1 MKVVLGL
8 LAVVLLLGAGALF
21 ALGVSGHTPP
31 ITDADGRVLPE
42 SIASL
47 ERIELGGMEQWILI
61 RGADRSKRVLLW
73 LHGGPGGAQMPFA
86 HRVDRELERHFIV
99 VHWDQRGAGK
109 SNHSG
114 FDERTMALD
123 RYVEDSLELIAHLRA
138 RLEIDTL
145 VLLGHSWGTRIG
157 MQLVDRNPELFEA
170 YIGVG
175 QVVHHERAT
184 EVAFAWLEETIDRE
198 RAPQDWQALMEIE
211 IPARRHRDY
220 RELNR
225 LTTKYGGSLD
235 LSSAELARIVLAAPE
250 YTFRDYPRLLRGMN
264 RGGRPLHVDGIMQN
278 YDLIETIP
286 GVEVP
291 VYFFAGARDFN
302 TPLALIR
309 EYYEILDAPDKELV
323 VFEDAAHLPF
333 LSQNRRFVEE
343 VVRVAGGTP
352 GSFP

>member
-1 MKVVLGL
+1 MGMLAVLVLLGTGVVL
-8 LAVVLLLGAGALF
+8 

-31 ITDADGRVLPE
+31 ITDADGRVLPN

-61 RGADRSKRVLLW
+61 RGADRSKPILLW

-86 HRVDRELERHFIV
+86 HRVDRELERHFVV

-109 SNHSG
+109 SNHRG
-114 FDERTMALD
+114 FDERTMHLD
-123 RYVEDSLELIAHLRA
+123 RYIEDALELTAYLQT
-138 RLEIDTL
+138 RLEVDTL

-157 MQLVDRNPELFEA
+157 MQLVDRHPELFEA

-184 EVAFAWLEETIDRE
+184 VVAFAWLEETIDAE
-198 RAPQDWQALMEIE
+198 RAPQDWQALMGIE
-211 IPARRHRDY
+211 IPARQHSEY

-235 LSSAELARIVLAAPE
+235 LSSAELGRIVLAAPE
-250 YTFRDYPRLLRGMN
+250 YSFRDYPRLLRGMN
-264 RGGRPLHVDGIMQN
+264 RGGRPLHAGGIMQN
-278 YDLIETIP
+278 YDLIESIP
-286 GVEVP
+286 VVEVP

-302 TPLALIR
+302 TPLPLIR
-309 EYYEILDAPDKELV
+309 EYYEILDAPQKELV
-323 VFEDAAHLPF
+323 VFEEAAHLPF

-343 VVRVAGGTP
+343 VVRVVGGMP
-352 GSFP
+352 GSLP